1 MFDSTKRPKAE
12 ALLVST
18 TTTLAKREKKKK
30 KKFSDQ
36 FQNEKQDQV
45 PYQGRTHT
53 FFQANIQHLR

>member
-18 TTTLAKREKKKK
+18 TATLAKRKKK